1 MNKIGIIGAGAWGTA
16 LATVAARNGLETVIW
31 AREADVA
38 AAINDVHENTT
49 FLPGIALAPEIRAV
63 TSLAEAAAAD
73 ALLLCVPAQFMRAVT
88 MGLAPGLAASTPVVN
103 CAKGIEQETMALMSD
118 IIAETLPGR
127 PIAVLSGPT
136 FAAEVADG
144 RPTGVTLAAGDE
156 TLGRELVAALGSK
169 TFRTYLSSDLA
180 GAQIGGAV
188 KNVLAIAC
196 GIVIGRELGENGRA
210 ALITRGLTEIVRFGI
225 AKGAEPQS
233 LMGLAGLGDLV
244 LTCTSIQSRN
254 YSLGVALGRG
264 EALDT
269 ILKARNSVA
278 EGAFSAAAVTALARK
293 LDIDMPICFA
303 VDEVLN
309 RSGDIDTAIA
319 DLLSR
324 PFTTEVI

>member
-1 MNKIGIIGAGAWGTA
+1 MKKIGIIGAGAWGTA

-38 AAINDVHENTT
+38 AAINHGHENTT
-49 FLPGIALAPEIRAV
+49 FLPGIRLAPEIRAV
-63 TSLAEAAAAD
+63 TSLADAAVAD

-88 MGLAPGLAASTPVVN
+88 LGLAPDLGASTPVVN
-103 CAKGIEQETMALMSD
+103 CAKGIEQETMALMSE

-127 PIAVLSGPT
+127 PLAVLSGPT
-136 FAAEVADG
+136 FAAEVAHG
-144 RPTGVTLAAGDE
+144 RPTGVTLATGDE
-156 TLGRELVAALGSK
+156 RLGRELVTALGSNI
-169 TFRTYLSSDLA
+169 FRTYLSGDLV

-196 GIVIGRELGENGRA
+196 GIVIGRGLGENGRA
-210 ALITRGLTEIVRFGI
+210 ALITRGLTEIVRFGA

-244 LTCTSIQSRN
+244 LTCTSAQSRN

-264 EALDT
+264 EALDD
-269 ILKARNSVA
+269 ILKARSSVA
-278 EGAFSAAAVTALARK
+278 EGAFSAAAVSALARK
-293 LDIDMPICFA
+293 LGIGMPICSA
-303 VDEVLN
+303 VDDVLN
-309 RSGDIDTAIA
+309 RGGDIDAAIA

-324 PFTTEVI
+324 PFTTEVP

>member
-1 MNKIGIIGAGAWGTA
+1 M
-16 LATVAARNGLETVIW
+16 
-31 AREADVA
+31 
-38 AAINDVHENTT
+38 
-49 FLPGIALAPEIRAV
+49 

-88 MGLAPGLAASTPVVN
+88 MGLAPDLAASTPVVN
-103 CAKGIEQETMALMSD
+103 CAKGIEQETMALMSE

-136 FAAEVADG
+136 FAAEVVHG
-144 RPTGVTLAAGDE
+144 RPTAVTLAAGDE
-156 TLGRELVAALGSK
+156 TLGEDLMAALGSK
-169 TFRTYLSSDLA
+169 TFRTYLSSDLG

-210 ALITRGLTEIVRFGI
+210 ALITRGLIEIVRFGI

-264 EALDT
+264 EALDA